1 MMATRRKRRP
11 WLASDI
17 RQLRTMARK
26 TSARTIGRRLKR
38 TEGAVRQMAG
48 WESRWIPGG
57 AGAESERRNL
67 GFDPRC

>member
-1 MMATRRKRRP
+1 MPTRRKRQP

-38 TEGAVRQMAG
+38 TEGAVRQMAFG
-48 WESRWIPGG
+48 LGVSLDT
-57 AGAESERRNL
+57 RR
-67 GFDPRC
+67 RRK

>member
-26 TSARTIGRRLKR
+26 TSARAIGRRLRR
-38 TEGAVRQMAG
+38 TEGAVRQKALG
-48 WESRWIPGG
+48 LGLSLDT
-57 AGAESERRNL
+57 RR
-67 GFDPRC
+67 RRRRK

>member
-1 MMATRRKRRP
+1 MATRRKRRP

-38 TEGAVRQMAG
+38 TEGAVRQMAFG
-48 WESRWIPGG
+48 PGV
-57 AGAESERRNL
+57 SLDTRR
-67 GFDPRC
+67 RRRRK